1 MPPLWSAFLALYS
14 IEKYQ
19 KTTECTKN
27 ICPAIQSVYSQ
38 ERDIR
43 LKHKIVP
50 RLNNSLPRI
59 QSIEAVLVLL
69 PGEIEFLLHAR
80 EVELVNFTPELVV
93 GLLCFRLLWI
103 RLNFDDCSHVVR
115 LPAEVV
121 THQPPRLAV
130 NVRPLRPNDLLRDL
144 EGRLLPRD
152 VRRVTRRQ
160 DRSIG
165 LFQAVGRLPPRDLF
179 PGRLPARLVRRG
191 DLDLRE
197 LAGLRRRR
205 LHRGQARE
213 GRAPGLCEDFP
224 ARVAALHPS
233 HCAPLLRWRGR
244 LGDQENSL
252 RRLAGGAHQRDE
264 PEKEKSRNCCGAAV
278 HRSCSSGAR

>member
-1 MPPLWSAFLALYS
+1 MPYLYS

-19 KTTECTKN
+19 KTTGCTKN

-103 RLNFDDCSHVVR
+103 RLNFDDCPHVGFHVVR

-121 THQPPRLAV
+121 THQPPRLAL
-130 NVRPLRPNDLLRDL
+130 NVRPLRPDDLLRDL

-152 VRRVTRRQ
+152 VLHVT
-160 DRSIG
+160 
-165 LFQAVGRLPPRDLF
+165 LRDLF

-191 DLDLRE
+191 DRRRAHEREDLDLRE

-205 LHRGQARE
+205 LHRGQASE
-213 GRAPGLCEDFP
+213 GRAPGLCERFS
-224 ARVAALHPS
+224 A
-233 HCAPLLRWRGR
+233 
-244 LGDQENSL
+244 
-252 RRLAGGAHQRDE
+252 
-264 PEKEKSRNCCGAAV
+264 
-278 HRSCSSGAR
+278 

>member
-1 MPPLWSAFLALYS
+1 MISNDTSKKNTTPCLRFFTLPNQMPPLWSAFLALYS

-103 RLNFDDCSHVVR
+103 RLNFDDCPHVGFHVVR
-115 LPAEVV
+115 LP
-121 THQPPRLAV
+121 PD
-130 NVRPLRPNDLLRDL
+130 DLLRDL

-152 VRRVTRRQ
+152 VLHVTLRQ

-165 LFQAVGRLPPRDLF
+165 LF
-179 PGRLPARLVRRG
+179 
-191 DLDLRE
+191 
-197 LAGLRRRR
+197 
-205 LHRGQARE
+205 
-213 GRAPGLCEDFP
+213 
-224 ARVAALHPS
+224 
-233 HCAPLLRWRGR
+233 
-244 LGDQENSL
+244 
-252 RRLAGGAHQRDE
+252 
-264 PEKEKSRNCCGAAV
+264 
-278 HRSCSSGAR
+278 